1 MKTFFGSLALLFAI
15 SMVAQDALP
24 PYLPDY
30 SSSPSYVEQQMQSP
44 QAIQP
49 TAPLPSPDDAYTEYP
64 AVASTVT
71 TDDVTLPGS
80 IGTMRRDQ
88 LAHSIAQPSYAPQPA
103 TWSYADDDSN

>member
-44 QAIQP
+44 RYEQSA
-49 TAPLPSPDDAYTEYP
+49 APLPNPDDSYAEFP

-71 TDDVTLPGS
+71 TDDVTLPGM

-88 LAHSIAQPSYAPQPA
+88 LAHSIAQPAYAPQPA
-103 TWSYADDDSN
+103 TWDYTNDESN